1 MIAFLHT
8 PVRRISAAIALS
20 VLVHAIILWL
30 PYFHLPRAAVE
41 LPPLT
46 VRLEPRPLTPE
57 TQPAGAEPATT
68 LARSAGRT
76 ATGKGSSTMPKMAR
90 TAATMANHPLPKRL
104 QLVFAVYQGEAG
116 SRTGEIRQ
124 QLDIRADRYTLT
136 SERHSAG
143 LHRLSDSGRTTQSS
157 SGRINS
163 HGLQPDSYDEDMVNR
178 DGTRHSQAMFDW
190 KAQTIRYSDGSTASL
205 PADTQDMLSFMYQLS
220 QIPMNAEFVEM
231 PVSDG
236 ERLQQYQ
243 IEIGLKQDLATPL
256 GKLRVLYLRKIHT
269 PGEPYFEIWLGLQYR
284 LLPVKFRLVD
294 GSDQAIEEYL
304 ISDIRAGDK

>member
-8 PVRRISAAIALS
+8 PARRISAAIALS
-20 VLVHAIILWL
+20 LLVHAIVLWL
-30 PYFHLPRAAVE
+30 PYFHLPRANVE

-46 VRLEPRPLTPE
+46 VRLEPPP
-57 TQPAGAEPATT
+57 QPAKTRPAGPAPATA
-68 LARSAGRT
+68 LAKPGGRAAAG
-76 ATGKGSSTMPKMAR
+76 AGSSTLPRMAK
-90 TAATMANHPLPKRL
+90 TAAAMANRPLPKRL
-104 QLVFAVYQGEAG
+104 QLVFIVFQGDSG

-136 SERHSAG
+136 SQRHSAG
-143 LHRLSDSGRTTQSS
+143 LNRLSNSDRMDQSS
-157 SGRINS
+157 SGRIGA
-163 HGLQPDSYDEDMVNR
+163 HGLQPDSYDEDIVSR
-178 DGTRHSQAMFDW
+178 DGTQRSQAMFDW
-190 KAQTIRYSDGSTASL
+190 KTRTIRYSDGSTAAL

-220 QIPMNAEFVEM
+220 QAPMNGEIIAL

-236 ERLQQYQ
+236 EQLQQYQ

-256 GKLRVLYLRKIHT
+256 GKLRVLYLRKIHA
-269 PGEPYFEIWLGLQYR
+269 PGESYFEIWLGLQYR